1 MNFNQ
6 QKLLSCL
13 HPGQKIDIQRSN
25 GRIHQANIIKVNHSA
40 KTVTVEWEEKTE
52 GKGKEV
58 DLDAIIELNPNLFTS
73 ITNASSYND
82 AINNNTRHDHH
93 VNDNMTIN
101 LNRRTRQDRE
111 NLRKQP
117 QPNSFSRPGGISNT
131 QTLHYNNDLSPNRQ
145 QNLSTS
151 ITNDTNKSKVVKE
164 IERIAANREQRRVR
178 QEQRRQKLSE
188 VDHSIPAWEFQ
199 AMITEYRQQLD
210 IKSLTINDP
219 QKDLKICVC
228 VRKRPITKKEL
239 NKKDIDVL
247 TIPNKDHVI
256 VHLPKVKVDLTK
268 YIDNQKFRFD
278 YTFREICNNELVYH
292 FTAKPLVQ
300 LLFQGHNPMVFAYG
314 QTGSGK
320 TYTMGGDLSQRD
332 VDFSKGIYALTANDI
347 FLNLNK
353 PSNKGQYDVYC
364 TFFEIYCTKVFDLF
378 NDKKR
383 LRVLEDH
390 KNLVQVVG
398 RKEEQVQT
406 VNEVMSLIRRGMSVR
421 TSGTTSA
428 NEHSS
433 RSHAIFQISLK
444 KKNINKEYGK
454 ISLIDLAG
462 SERGRDTQTNDK
474 TTLMEGAQ
482 INKSLLTLKECIRS
496 LGRNAEHIPFRG
508 STLTKVLRD
517 SFIGEKSKVC
527 MIAMISPGSSDVEHT
542 LNTLRYADRV
552 KELNVDELIQRG
564 VEIHQKQILN
574 EPYDLQLSQ
583 DDDDDDDDDERFNES
598 LSQPL
603 ASSRSNV
610 RKPQQQQ
617 QTNSNK
623 RPLENQHL
631 KRKFEQAIA
640 RSHEI
645 EDVTLETHHQLMDD
659 LPQIVSN
666 HQLLLDASTKMN
678 YDREDY
684 AKQLLHLI
692 EKQQQYLT
700 KLRTKALQMRDAVA
714 YEDSCAKD
722 TYYINENLRLFTSY
736 FYRWKDG
743 SCIEV
748 GPVKYD
754 KSVGAINVVNGH
766 GALDFDTASGI
777 MPTGAKTTI
786 TTSSSNQEAQHIYSF
801 YDDIRYIPEIHEIAA
816 ATQGVVQNTINNMK
830 KFLLK
835 FRNFKHLWR
844 TDKLAVCEKFFAK
857 NPSLGAF
864 DEEVNKYQKNL
875 DELNAMIRSKDFEFV
890 QLNLTSFL
898 NDLIGHAKETI
909 HLFSKFLADEAKAR
923 LFELRDKLDEYEN
936 NIKRTTDTLEDLK
949 FVLRTIAEI
958 QNQSD
963 VIEAKIDAVKD
974 KYNLLE
980 SYHQKTSDEET
991 LILNTLSRRWSEIF
1005 LNSKHRDVNLKR
1017 VKGRFTEITLIQ
1029 LDRLKKSISA
1039 FAEKF
1044 ARYGPGSIRNADE
1057 LPQGLKLM
1065 KTYRDELT
1073 KLEIDKQELTNAEKL
1088 FNLPISS
1095 YPELYIIQKEMKNL
1109 EKLYQ
1114 LYEQQLKAREQ
1125 WSEALWRDLDVQLL
1139 IDGIENFIKELKK
1152 MPREIKGMSLAK
1164 LIELNMKEFRESLP
1178 LMLDLKNEALRE
1190 RHWRMLMKETNI
1202 EFDMNPESFTLE
1214 NLFQMNLQRFND
1226 VIQNIVTSATKE
1238 LQIEKGV
1245 REVVDAWD
1253 KMKFNIIKYVKGNQ
1267 DRGFVLGACDEVL
1280 QTLDDHTMALQ
1291 SMAGSRFIGPFLS
1304 TVQQWE
1310 KSLSLIAEVI
1320 ELWINVQR
1328 KWMYLEGI
1336 FVSGDIRSQL
1346 PEEAKKFDEKNK
1358 LFKTI
1363 MTDTYRDPLI
1373 KKQCHVPSR
1382 LADLESIFVGL
1393 ERCQKSLNDYLD
1405 SKRNAFPRFFFIS
1418 DDELLSILGSAE
1430 PSAIQEHM
1438 IKMFDNIA
1446 SLRLIKVSDTITQA
1460 QAMISAE
1467 KEEMQFKQSVI
1478 TEGRVEDW
1486 MTKVLEEMRRTNKT
1500 ITKEA
1505 VYYYRFRKTRIGWMY
1520 NYQGM
1525 VVLAANQIW
1534 WSWEVEDTFNKV
1546 AKGQKMGMKNYA
1558 KQLHAQIEEVVTEI
1572 RNPLASNDRK
1582 KFNTVLIIDVH
1593 AKDIIDKFVRD
1604 SILDAREF
1612 EWESQLRFYWIN
1624 DPDELM
1630 IRQCTGE
1637 FGYGYEYMGLNGRL
1651 VITPLT
1657 DRIYLTIT
1665 QALSMYLGCAPA
1677 GPAGT
1682 GKTES
1687 VKDLAKALGL
1697 LCVVTNC
1704 GEGMDSLAI
1713 GKNLNGLCQSG
1724 AWGCFD
1730 EFNRIDASVLSVIS
1744 SQLKTIQQGLIGKV
1758 KRFVFEGTEIGL
1770 DSRVG
1775 AFITM
1780 NPGYAGRTELPESIK
1795 ALFRPVVVIVPDLQQ
1810 ICEIML
1816 FSEGFSLAKML
1827 AKKMVVLYKLSREQL
1842 SKQYHYDFGLR
1853 ALKSVLVM
1861 AGELKRNSA
1870 ELPEDIV
1877 LMRALRD
1884 MNMPKFV
1891 YEDVPLFQGLITDL
1905 FPGLK
1910 CDRVTYP
1917 TFDKAVRDSITH
1929 MNNVIDEVQ
1938 VDKVV
1943 QLYET
1948 MMTRHSTMV
1957 VGPTGGGKSTVISTL
1972 VQAQTRM
1979 SLPTKVHTLNPKA
1992 CSVIELYGFLD
2003 TTTRDWTDGLL
2014 SNIFRE
2020 INKPTDKKERRYIL
2034 YDGDVDALWIENMNS
2049 VMDDNKLLT
2058 LANGER
2064 IRLQSHCAMLFEVG
2078 DLQYASPATVSRCG
2092 MVFVDPKDL
2101 KYRPFWTRW
2110 CNLRDKKEEQKSL
2123 NQLFD
2128 KFVPPLITL
2137 ILEGIIDGKQG
2148 EKLKQIIPL
2157 TNLNM
2162 TSQLCYMLES
2172 LLQPYENTSDA
2183 LEDSIYTCYFLQALY
2198 WSLGA
2203 GLTEQARVTFDAQ
2216 VKYLASMNSVDEGP
2230 DGTAKFDELPTHE
2243 STLFEYFF
2251 DASKECWISWKR
2263 LVPQYV
2269 HNPERKFY
2277 EILVPTIDTCRSDWL
2292 LQLCYRI
2299 KRPVLFVGESGTS
2312 KTATIT
2318 SFLRKLNP
2326 DQNLLLNIN
2335 FSSRTSSM
2343 DVQRNFES
2351 NVEKRTKDT
2360 YGPPPGKKLVVFI
2373 DDLNMPKV
2381 DTYGTQQP
2389 IALLKLLLEKGGM
2402 YDRGKDLNWKKYQD
2416 MVFIAAMGK
2425 PGGGRNDVDPRFI
2438 SLFNVFNITFP
2449 SEESLFLIYHSIL
2462 EGHLQTFNK
2471 EVQEVAPILTRMTM
2485 ELYHSILDAL
2495 PPTPSK
2501 FHYIFNLRDLSRI
2514 FNGLVSTTP
2523 ERFQTAAQMTR
2534 VWRNE
2539 CLRVLY
2545 DRLIDT
2551 TDRKFL
2557 DEKLQS
2563 LVNDQPTLKPHS
2575 EIIFRQPSLFGDY
2588 RTALD
2593 VGEAKIYEDIQ
2604 DYDAA
2609 KALFDEI
2616 LQEYN
2621 EQNTRMSLVLFEDAL
2636 EHLTR
2641 IHRVIRM
2648 DKGNA
2653 LLVGVGGSGKAS
2665 LTRLATFSAGCEIFE
2680 IKLSR
2685 GYSETHFREDLKILY
2700 NKLGMENK
2708 KIVFMFGDQHVAE
2721 EGFLELINN
2730 MLTTGMV
2737 PALFADEEREAI
2749 IGNIRDE
2756 AMKNGASPAK
2766 ESIWQ
2771 YFVTKCSINLHVV
2784 LCMSPTGDTLRTR
2797 CRNFPGLINNAI
2809 IDWFLPWPEQ
2819 ALYAVSTSLLSE
2831 DNEFI
2836 PKQHRQA
2843 IVTHMVM
2850 VHQSVEHYSEQF
2862 AKKLRRH
2869 NFTTPKNYLDF
2880 ISTYLKLLERKNKE
2894 NLAQQQRL
2902 AGGLEKIDEAQVEL
2916 KELDARLQVQRKE
2929 VQKRSEECQKLLAE
2943 IAEKTASAREMEGGA
2958 IEKKKSLDIKQAEIS
2973 VKKGEA
2979 DVELAAA
2986 LPALEEARKAVK
2998 EITNNQVAEIRGFK
3012 QPAVPVATVCRS
3024 VLAILRPQ
3032 SADTWGECQ
3041 AMMADV
3047 GFLKQLLE
3055 VPIEKLSQTTERKLR
3070 TILEMLEDNLL
3081 KEVNNV
3087 IPDPDKKNEY
3097 LIELMKKK
3105 SQAGAGMLKY
3115 SLNVLNC
3122 VRVYRVVKPKSD
3134 LVIRLL
3140 AEAKRATDELNSTQ
3154 QQISDLQK
3162 TLADLN
3168 KTYEEAMEKK
3178 RVIEEETAI
3187 MERRKIAADKLISGL
3202 SSEKQRWN
3210 NDLEE
3215 LKHKLR
3221 RLLGDTLICA
3231 SFLAYVGA
3239 FTFEFRHELLREL
3252 WEKDL
3257 LEKEVPLSQPI
3268 RLDELLT
3275 SDVEISKWTSEG
3287 LPPDEL
3293 SVQNGILTTQ
3303 SSRFPFCI
3311 DPQQQALKWIKK
3323 REEKNNLKILTFHD
3337 SDFLKHLEMSIKYG
3351 FPILFQDCDE
3361 YFDPVIDNVLEKN
3374 VRGIEGRQFVVL
3386 GDKEVD
3392 YDPSFRLYLT
3402 SKLPNPR
3409 LTPAHF
3415 GKSMVINYT
3424 VTLKGLEDQL
3434 LAVIVKNERR
3444 ELEEQ
3449 RERLIQEMSINKKL
3463 LKDLEDALLRE
3474 LANSTGNMLD
3484 NVELI
3489 STLDETKSKADEVN
3503 EKLRLASKTS
3513 KDIEKL
3519 RDGYRP
3525 AAKRGAILFFVLSEM
3540 SLINTMYQYSL
3551 TSYLDVFEFSLRK
3564 SIPDPNLE
3572 RRLKNIMN
3580 TLTLNVYNYGC
3591 TGIFEK
3597 HKLLFS
3603 FDITIKL
3610 EQDRGNL
3617 TQDELDFFI
3626 KGNLSLEKS
3635 KRKKPFLWIQDQT
3648 WEDCVRLSRDFNQ
3661 FATLLDDIE
3670 HNEHVWKK
3678 WFDSDAPEQEEHF
3691 PMDYGQRSSA
3701 FQNLMLLRCF
3711 RVDRIYLAITQ
3722 YVTKIMGDQ
3731 FVTPPVIH
3739 FEAIWEQSTPLSP
3752 IIFILSPGSDPTTDL
3767 LKLAER
3773 TEFGAAKVK
3782 LLAMGQ
3788 GQEKVAINLMEQAVS
3803 RGYWLMLQN
3812 CHLLVKWLFE
3822 LEKHLDKLSK
3832 PHPDFRLW
3840 LTTEPTPKFPI
3851 GILQRSL
3858 KVVTEPPNGLKLNL
3872 RNTYFKIPGQ
3882 AFNDCPSDAF
3892 PSLVFVLAFFH
3903 AVVQER
3909 RKYDKIG
3916 WNVSY
3921 DFNESDFRV
3930 CMQILDTYLSKAVI
3944 NNDPKLP
3951 WGSLKYLIGEVMY
3964 GGRAIDDF
3972 DRRVLRTYMDE
3983 YMGDFIFDTFQPFYF
3998 HRTEDVTYYIP
4009 TANQEQAPPTG
4020 LPIKETALEYI
4031 ESLPLTNTPEVF
4043 GLHPNA
4049 EIGYYTKSA
4058 RDMWEQ
4064 LIELQPQSGEATGGM
4079 SRDEYIDNTAADILK
4094 RIPPQY
4100 DTSKVWKKFGGE
4112 NISPTS
4118 VVLLQELDR
4127 FNNLTITMSKSL
4139 TTLRRA
4145 LKGEVGMSN
4154 ELDDLSRALYNGQL
4168 PPMWRRL
4175 TPATKK
4181 NLANWMDHFLRR
4193 NQLYSGWINDGE
4205 PNVVWLSGLHIP
4217 ESYLTALVQATC
4229 RKNGWPL
4236 DKSTLY
4242 TQVTQWE
4249 TLEDVNER
4257 AHQGCFVT
4265 GLYLEGASWDIQR
4278 SCLTRQKPKVLIQ
4291 ELPVMKVIPIESHKL
4306 KLQNTFRCPVYV
4318 TSDRRNAMGVGLVFE
4333 ADLATHEH
4341 ISKWVLQG
4349 VCLILNTD

>member
-73 ITNASSYND
+73 ITNASSYNG

-145 QNLSTS
+145 QNLYTS

-268 YIDNQKFRFD
+268 YIDNQRFRFD

-1917 TFDKAVRDSITH
+1917 TFDKAVRDSINH

-2737 PALFADEEREAI
+2737 PALFADEEREGI

>member
-93 VNDNMTIN
+93 VNDNMIIN

-268 YIDNQKFRFD
+268 YIDNQRFRFD

-1744 SQLKTIQQGLIGKV
+1744 SQLKTIQQGLIAKV

-1917 TFDKAVRDSITH
+1917 TFDKAVRDSINH

-2737 PALFADEEREAI
+2737 PALFADEEREGI

>member
-73 ITNASSYND
+73 ITNASSYNG
-82 AINNNTRHDHH
+82 AINNNTRNDHH

-145 QNLSTS
+145 QNLYTS

-268 YIDNQKFRFD
+268 YIDNQRFRFD

-766 GALDFDTASGI
+766 GTLDFDTASGI

-909 HLFSKFLADEAKAR
+909 HLFSKFLVDEAKAR

-1917 TFDKAVRDSITH
+1917 TFDKAVRDSINH

-2737 PALFADEEREAI
+2737 PALFADEEREGI

-2979 DVELAAA
+2979 
-2986 LPALEEARKAVK
+2986 RKAVK
-2998 EITNNQVAEIRGFK
+2998 EITNNQVAEIR
-3012 QPAVPVATVCRS
+3012 
-3024 VLAILRPQ
+3024 
-3032 SADTWGECQ
+3032 
-3041 AMMADV
+3041 
-3047 GFLKQLLE
+3047 
-3055 VPIEKLSQTTERKLR
+3055 
-3070 TILEMLEDNLL
+3070 
-3081 KEVNNV
+3081 
-3087 IPDPDKKNEY
+3087 
-3097 LIELMKKK
+3097 
-3105 SQAGAGMLKY
+3105 
-3115 SLNVLNC
+3115 
-3122 VRVYRVVKPKSD
+3122 
-3134 LVIRLL
+3134 
-3140 AEAKRATDELNSTQ
+3140 
-3154 QQISDLQK
+3154 
-3162 TLADLN
+3162 
-3168 KTYEEAMEKK
+3168 
-3178 RVIEEETAI
+3178 
-3187 MERRKIAADKLISGL
+3187 
-3202 SSEKQRWN
+3202 
-3210 NDLEE
+3210 
-3215 LKHKLR
+3215 
-3221 RLLGDTLICA
+3221 
-3231 SFLAYVGA
+3231 
-3239 FTFEFRHELLREL
+3239 
-3252 WEKDL
+3252 
-3257 LEKEVPLSQPI
+3257 
-3268 RLDELLT
+3268 
-3275 SDVEISKWTSEG
+3275 
-3287 LPPDEL
+3287 
-3293 SVQNGILTTQ
+3293 
-3303 SSRFPFCI
+3303 
-3311 DPQQQALKWIKK
+3311 
-3323 REEKNNLKILTFHD
+3323 
-3337 SDFLKHLEMSIKYG
+3337 
-3351 FPILFQDCDE
+3351 
-3361 YFDPVIDNVLEKN
+3361 
-3374 VRGIEGRQFVVL
+3374 
-3386 GDKEVD
+3386 
-3392 YDPSFRLYLT
+3392 
-3402 SKLPNPR
+3402 
-3409 LTPAHF
+3409 
-3415 GKSMVINYT
+3415 
-3424 VTLKGLEDQL
+3424 
-3434 LAVIVKNERR
+3434 
-3444 ELEEQ
+3444 
-3449 RERLIQEMSINKKL
+3449 
-3463 LKDLEDALLRE
+3463 
-3474 LANSTGNMLD
+3474 
-3484 NVELI
+3484 
-3489 STLDETKSKADEVN
+3489 
-3503 EKLRLASKTS
+3503 
-3513 KDIEKL
+3513 
-3519 RDGYRP
+3519 
-3525 AAKRGAILFFVLSEM
+3525 
-3540 SLINTMYQYSL
+3540 
-3551 TSYLDVFEFSLRK
+3551 
-3564 SIPDPNLE
+3564 
-3572 RRLKNIMN
+3572 
-3580 TLTLNVYNYGC
+3580 
-3591 TGIFEK
+3591 
-3597 HKLLFS
+3597 
-3603 FDITIKL
+3603 
-3610 EQDRGNL
+3610 
-3617 TQDELDFFI
+3617 
-3626 KGNLSLEKS
+3626 
-3635 KRKKPFLWIQDQT
+3635 
-3648 WEDCVRLSRDFNQ
+3648 
-3661 FATLLDDIE
+3661 
-3670 HNEHVWKK
+3670 
-3678 WFDSDAPEQEEHF
+3678 
-3691 PMDYGQRSSA
+3691 
-3701 FQNLMLLRCF
+3701 
-3711 RVDRIYLAITQ
+3711 
-3722 YVTKIMGDQ
+3722 
-3731 FVTPPVIH
+3731 
-3739 FEAIWEQSTPLSP
+3739 
-3752 IIFILSPGSDPTTDL
+3752 
-3767 LKLAER
+3767 
-3773 TEFGAAKVK
+3773 
-3782 LLAMGQ
+3782 
-3788 GQEKVAINLMEQAVS
+3788 
-3803 RGYWLMLQN
+3803 
-3812 CHLLVKWLFE
+3812 
-3822 LEKHLDKLSK
+3822 
-3832 PHPDFRLW
+3832 
-3840 LTTEPTPKFPI
+3840 
-3851 GILQRSL
+3851 
-3858 KVVTEPPNGLKLNL
+3858 
-3872 RNTYFKIPGQ
+3872 
-3882 AFNDCPSDAF
+3882 
-3892 PSLVFVLAFFH
+3892 
-3903 AVVQER
+3903 
-3909 RKYDKIG
+3909 
-3916 WNVSY
+3916 
-3921 DFNESDFRV
+3921 
-3930 CMQILDTYLSKAVI
+3930 
-3944 NNDPKLP
+3944 
-3951 WGSLKYLIGEVMY
+3951 
-3964 GGRAIDDF
+3964 
-3972 DRRVLRTYMDE
+3972 
-3983 YMGDFIFDTFQPFYF
+3983 
-3998 HRTEDVTYYIP
+3998 
-4009 TANQEQAPPTG
+4009 
-4020 LPIKETALEYI
+4020 
-4031 ESLPLTNTPEVF
+4031 
-4043 GLHPNA
+4043 
-4049 EIGYYTKSA
+4049 
-4058 RDMWEQ
+4058 
-4064 LIELQPQSGEATGGM
+4064 
-4079 SRDEYIDNTAADILK
+4079 
-4094 RIPPQY
+4094 
-4100 DTSKVWKKFGGE
+4100 
-4112 NISPTS
+4112 
-4118 VVLLQELDR
+4118 
-4127 FNNLTITMSKSL
+4127 
-4139 TTLRRA
+4139 
-4145 LKGEVGMSN
+4145 
-4154 ELDDLSRALYNGQL
+4154 
-4168 PPMWRRL
+4168 
-4175 TPATKK
+4175 
-4181 NLANWMDHFLRR
+4181 
-4193 NQLYSGWINDGE
+4193 
-4205 PNVVWLSGLHIP
+4205 
-4217 ESYLTALVQATC
+4217 
-4229 RKNGWPL
+4229 
-4236 DKSTLY
+4236 
-4242 TQVTQWE
+4242 
-4249 TLEDVNER
+4249 
-4257 AHQGCFVT
+4257 
-4265 GLYLEGASWDIQR
+4265 
-4278 SCLTRQKPKVLIQ
+4278 
-4291 ELPVMKVIPIESHKL
+4291 
-4306 KLQNTFRCPVYV
+4306 
-4318 TSDRRNAMGVGLVFE
+4318 
-4333 ADLATHEH
+4333 
-4341 ISKWVLQG
+4341 
-4349 VCLILNTD
+4349 

>member
-1 MNFNQ
+1 MTTAG
-6 QKLLSCL
+6 
-13 HPGQKIDIQRSN
+13 GQGGNDFETSS
-25 GRIHQANIIKVNHSA
+25 AIIPTNAKHSA
-40 KTVTVEWEEKTE
+40 T
-52 GKGKEV
+52 
-58 DLDAIIELNPNLFTS
+58 
-73 ITNASSYND
+73 
-82 AINNNTRHDHH
+82 
-93 VNDNMTIN
+93 
-101 LNRRTRQDRE
+101 
-111 NLRKQP
+111 
-117 QPNSFSRPGGISNT
+117 
-131 QTLHYNNDLSPNRQ
+131 
-145 QNLSTS
+145 
-151 ITNDTNKSKVVKE
+151 
-164 IERIAANREQRRVR
+164 
-178 QEQRRQKLSE
+178 
-188 VDHSIPAWEFQ
+188 
-199 AMITEYRQQLD
+199 
-210 IKSLTINDP
+210 
-219 QKDLKICVC
+219 
-228 VRKRPITKKEL
+228 
-239 NKKDIDVL
+239 
-247 TIPNKDHVI
+247 
-256 VHLPKVKVDLTK
+256 
-268 YIDNQKFRFD
+268 
-278 YTFREICNNELVYH
+278 
-292 FTAKPLVQ
+292 
-300 LLFQGHNPMVFAYG
+300 
-314 QTGSGK
+314 
-320 TYTMGGDLSQRD
+320 
-332 VDFSKGIYALTANDI
+332 
-347 FLNLNK
+347 
-353 PSNKGQYDVYC
+353 
-364 TFFEIYCTKVFDLF
+364 
-378 NDKKR
+378 
-383 LRVLEDH
+383 
-390 KNLVQVVG
+390 
-398 RKEEQVQT
+398 
-406 VNEVMSLIRRGMSVR
+406 
-421 TSGTTSA
+421 
-428 NEHSS
+428 
-433 RSHAIFQISLK
+433 
-444 KKNINKEYGK
+444 
-454 ISLIDLAG
+454 
-462 SERGRDTQTNDK
+462 
-474 TTLMEGAQ
+474 
-482 INKSLLTLKECIRS
+482 
-496 LGRNAEHIPFRG
+496 
-508 STLTKVLRD
+508 
-517 SFIGEKSKVC
+517 
-527 MIAMISPGSSDVEHT
+527 
-542 LNTLRYADRV
+542 
-552 KELNVDELIQRG
+552 
-564 VEIHQKQILN
+564 
-574 EPYDLQLSQ
+574 
-583 DDDDDDDDDERFNES
+583 
-598 LSQPL
+598 
-603 ASSRSNV
+603 
-610 RKPQQQQ
+610 
-617 QTNSNK
+617 
-623 RPLENQHL
+623 
-631 KRKFEQAIA
+631 
-640 RSHEI
+640 
-645 EDVTLETHHQLMDD
+645 
-659 LPQIVSN
+659 
-666 HQLLLDASTKMN
+666 
-678 YDREDY
+678 
-684 AKQLLHLI
+684 
-692 EKQQQYLT
+692 
-700 KLRTKALQMRDAVA
+700 
-714 YEDSCAKD
+714 
-722 TYYINENLRLFTSY
+722 
-736 FYRWKDG
+736 
-743 SCIEV
+743 
-748 GPVKYD
+748 
-754 KSVGAINVVNGH
+754 
-766 GALDFDTASGI
+766 
-777 MPTGAKTTI
+777 
-786 TTSSSNQEAQHIYSF
+786 TTSSSTQEAEHIYTF
-801 YDDIRYIPEIHEIAA
+801 YDDIKFIPDIHEIAA
-816 ATQGVVQNTINNMK
+816 SAQNVVQNTITNMK

-835 FRNFKHLWR
+835 FRDFKHLWR
-844 TDKLAVCEKFFAK
+844 SDKLAFVEKFFAK
-857 NPSLGAF
+857 HPSLGAF
-864 DEEVNKYQKNL
+864 DEEVTKYQKNL
-875 DELNAMIRSKDFEFV
+875 DDLTAMNRLKDFDFM
-890 QLNLTSFL
+890 QLNLHSFL
-898 NDLIGHAKETI
+898 NDLTTHARETI
-909 HLFSKFLADEAKAR
+909 NMFNRFLADEARAR
-923 LFELRDKLDEYEN
+923 LFELRDKLDEYEKN
-936 NIKRTTDTLEDLK
+936 LKLSTDTLEDLK

-958 QNQSD
+958 QSQSD
-963 VIEAKIDAVKD
+963 LIEAKTNDVKD

-980 SYHQKTSDEET
+980 SYHYKVTDEERA
-991 LILNTLSRRWSEIF
+991 ILLSLKRRWDEIF

-1017 VKGRFTEITLIQ
+1017 VKSRFTEITLIQ
-1029 LDRLKKSISA
+1029 LDRLRKSIIA

-1044 ARYGPGSIRNADE
+1044 AKFGPGSIKIADE
-1057 LPQGLKLM
+1057 LSQGLKLM
-1065 KTYRDELT
+1065 KIYRDELT
-1073 KLEIDKQELTNAEKL
+1073 KIEAEKQELTNAEKL

-1095 YPELYIIQKEMKNL
+1095 YPELYVVQKEMKNL

-1114 LYEQQLKAREQ
+1114 LYESQIKARQ
-1125 WSEALWRDLDVQLL
+1125 VWSETLWRDLDVQLL
-1139 IDGIENFIKELKK
+1139 VDGIENFIKELKK
-1152 MPREIKGMSLAK
+1152 MPREVKGMPLAK
-1164 LIELNMKEFRESLP
+1164 LIETGMKEFRESLP

-1190 RHWRMLMKETNI
+1190 RHWRTLMKETSI

-1245 REVVDAWD
+1245 REVVDAWE
-1253 KMKFNIIKYVKGNQ
+1253 KVKFNVVKYVKGNQ
-1267 DRGFVLGACDEVL
+1267 DRGYVLGACDEVL
-1280 QTLDDHTMALQ
+1280 QQLDDHTMALQ
-1291 SMAGSRFIGPFLS
+1291 GMAGSRYIGPFLK
-1304 TVQQWE
+1304 TVQEWE
-1310 KSLSLIAEVI
+1310 KSLSHIAEVI

-1328 KWMYLEGI
+1328 KWTYLEGI

-1358 LFKTI
+1358 LFKSI
-1363 MTDTYRDPLI
+1363 MADTYRDPLI

-1382 LADLESIFVGL
+1382 LPDLESIFVGL

-1467 KEEMQFKQSVI
+1467 KEEMQFKQSVV

-1486 MTKVLEEMRRTNKT
+1486 MTKVLEEMRRTNRL

-1505 VYYYRFRKTRIGWMY
+1505 VYYYRFRKTRASWMY

-1546 AKGQKMGMKNYA
+1546 AKGQKMAMKNYA
-1558 KQLHAQIEEVVTEI
+1558 KQLNTQIEEVVAEI

-1593 AKDIIDKFVRD
+1593 AKDIIDAFVRD

-1612 EWESQLRFYWIN
+1612 EWESQLRFYWVN
-1624 DPDELM
+1624 EPDELM

-1687 VKDLAKALGL
+1687 VKDLAKALGI

-1744 SQLKTIQQGLIGKV
+1744 SQLKTIQQGLITKA
-1758 KRFVFEGTEIGL
+1758 KRFVFEGVEIDL

-1917 TFDKAVRDSITH
+1917 LFDKAVRESIAH
-1929 MNNVIDEVQ
+1929 MHNVVDEVQ

-1957 VGPTGGGKSTVISTL
+1957 VGPTGGGKSTVINTL

-1979 SLPTKVHTLNPKA
+1979 GLPTKVYTLNPKA

-2003 TTTRDWTDGLL
+2003 LASRDWTDGLL

-2020 INKPTDKKERRYIL
+2020 INKATDKKERRYIL

-2064 IRLQSHCAMLFEVG
+2064 IRLQPHCAMMFEVG

-2110 CNLRDKKEEQKSL
+2110 CNLREKKEEQKLL
-2123 NQLFD
+2123 NELFD

-2137 ILEGIIDGKQG
+2137 ILEGVIDGKQG

-2162 TSQLCYMLES
+2162 TSQLCYMLDS
-2172 LLQPYENTSDA
+2172 LLQPYENTSEALDA
-2183 LEDSIYTCYFLQALY
+2183 NMYTCFFLQALY

-2203 GLTEQARVTFDAQ
+2203 GLTEQARVIFDTQ
-2216 VKYLASMNSVDEGP
+2216 VKYLASINIVDEGP
-2230 DGTAKFDELPTHE
+2230 NGTAKMDELPSHE
-2243 STLFEYFF
+2243 QTLFEYFF
-2251 DASKECWISWKR
+2251 DATKGYWISWKR
-2263 LVPQYV
+2263 LVPKYQ
-2269 HNPERKFY
+2269 HNPEKKFY

-2318 SFLRKLNP
+2318 SFLRKLNA
-2326 DQNLLLNIN
+2326 DLNLLLNIN

-2360 YGPPPGKKLVVFI
+2360 FGPPPGKKLVVFI

-2416 MVFIAAMGK
+2416 MIFIAAMGK

-2438 SLFNVFNITFP
+2438 SLFNVYNITFP
-2449 SEESLFLIYHSIL
+2449 SEESLFSIYNSIL
-2462 EGHLQTFNK
+2462 EGHLQPFNK
-2471 EVQEVAPILTRMTM
+2471 EVQDIAPILTRMTM
-2485 ELYHSILDAL
+2485 ELYHAILDAL

-2514 FNGLVSTTP
+2514 FNGLVLTTP
-2523 ERFQTAAQMTR
+2523 DRFPTAALLAR

-2545 DRLIDT
+2545 DRLIDVQ
-2551 TDRKFL
+2551 DRKFI
-2557 DEKLQS
+2557 DDKLQS
-2563 LVNDQPTLKPHS
+2563 LVDDQSLLKPHS
-2575 EIIFRQPSLFGDY
+2575 ELIFRQPSLFGDY

-2593 VGEAKIYEDIQ
+2593 IGEAQIYEDIV
-2604 DYDAA
+2604 DYEAA
-2609 KALFDEI
+2609 KAIFEEI
-2616 LQEYN
+2616 LAEYN
-2621 EQNTRMSLVLFEDAL
+2621 EQFTRMNLVLFEDAL

-2641 IHRVIRM
+2641 IYRVIRM

-2665 LTRLATFSAGCEIFE
+2665 LTRLAAYAAHCEVFE

-2685 GYSETHFREDLKILY
+2685 GYSESHFREDLKVLY
-2700 NKLGMENK
+2700 NKLGTENK
-2708 KIVFMFGDQHVAE
+2708 KVVFMFGDQHVAE

-2737 PALFADEEREAI
+2737 PALYADEEREGI
-2749 IGNIRDE
+2749 ISNIRDE

-2771 YFVTKCSINLHVV
+2771 YFVTKCSVNLHVV

-2819 ALYAVSTSLLSE
+2819 ALYAVSTTLISE

-2836 PKQHRQA
+2836 PKEFRQA

-2880 ISTYLKLLERKNKE
+2880 ISTYLRLLERKNKE

-2902 AGGLEKIDEAQVEL
+2902 AGGLEKIDEAQIEL

-2929 VQKRSEECQKLLAE
+2929 VLKRSEECQKLLSE
-2943 IAEKTASAREMEGGA
+2943 IAEKTASAREMEGEA
-2958 IEKKKSLDIKQAEIS
+2958 IEKKKSLDVKQAEIA

-2986 LPALEEARKAVK
+2986 LPALEEARKAVR

-3012 QPAVPVATVCRS
+3012 QPAVAVATVCRS
-3024 VLAILRPQ
+3024 VLAILRP
-3032 SADTWGECQ
+3032 SAADTWAECQ

-3047 GFLKQLLE
+3047 GFLKTLME
-3055 VPIEKLSQTTERKLR
+3055 VPIEKLSQSTERKLR
-3070 TILEMLEDNLL
+3070 TILEILEESLL
-3081 KEVNNV
+3081 KDVNNV
-3087 IPDPDKKNEY
+3087 VPDPAKKNEY
-3097 LIELMKKK
+3097 LIQLMGKK
-3105 SQAGAGMLKY
+3105 SLAGAGMYKY
-3115 SLNVLNC
+3115 SQNVLNC
-3122 VRVYRVVKPKSD
+3122 VRVYRVVKPKQD
-3134 LVIRLL
+3134 LVMRLQ
-3140 AEAKRATDELNSTQ
+3140 AEAKRASDELTATQ
-3154 QQISDLQK
+3154 NQISDLQK
-3162 TLADLN
+3162 TLSDLN

-3215 LKHKLR
+3215 LKRKLR

-3239 FTFEFRHELLREL
+3239 FTFEFRKELICEL

-3257 LEKEVPLSQPI
+3257 LEKEVPLSQPL

-3275 SDVEISKWTSEG
+3275 SDVEISKWSSEG

-3303 SSRFPFCI
+3303 SSRFPYCI

-3361 YFDPVIDNVLEKN
+3361 YIDPVIDNVLEKN
-3374 VRGIEGRQFVVL
+3374 IRGTEGRQFVVL

-3449 RERLIQEMSINKKL
+3449 RERLIQEMSVNKKL

-3484 NVELI
+3484 NTELI

-3503 EKLRLASKTS
+3503 EKLRLALKTS
-3513 KDIEKL
+3513 KDIERL

-3551 TSYLDVFEFSLRK
+3551 TGYLEVFEFSLRK
-3564 SIPDPNLE
+3564 SIPDSNLE
-3572 RRLKNIMN
+3572 RRLNNIMG

-3603 FDITIKL
+3603 FNITTKL
-3610 EQDRGNL
+3610 EQDRGNVA
-3617 TQDELDFFI
+3617 QDELDFFI

-3635 KRKKPFLWIQDQT
+3635 KRKKPFAWIQDQT
-3648 WEDCVRLSRDFNQ
+3648 WEDCVRLARDFSQ
-3661 FATLLDDIE
+3661 FTTLLDDVENHE
-3670 HNEHVWKK
+3670 HDWKK
-3678 WFDSDAPEQEEHF
+3678 WYDSDTPEQEEHF
-3691 PMDYGQRSSA
+3691 PMNYSERLTP
-3701 FQNLMLLRCF
+3701 FQNLMMLRCF
-3711 RVDRIYLAITQ
+3711 RVDRIYLAVTQ
-3722 YVTKIMGDQ
+3722 YVTKVMGDQ

-3739 FEAIWEQSTPLSP
+3739 FEAIWEQSTPVSP

-3773 TEFGAAKVK
+3773 TEFGVAKVK

-3788 GQEKVAINLMEQAVS
+3788 GQEKIAINLMEQAIS
-3803 RGYWLMLQN
+3803 RGHWLMLQN
-3812 CHLLVKWLFE
+3812 CHLLVKWLIE
-3822 LEKHLDKLSK
+3822 LEKHLDKMSK

-3840 LTTEPTPKFPI
+3840 LTTEPTPLFPI

-3872 RNTYFKIPGQ
+3872 RNTYFKISGQ
-3882 AFNDCPSDAF
+3882 AFHDCPHEAF

-3930 CMQILDTYLSKAVI
+3930 CMTILDTYLKKSIA
-3944 NNDPKLP
+3944 NNDPKIP

-3964 GGRAIDDF
+3964 GGRAIDEF
-3972 DRRVLRTYMDE
+3972 DRRVLRTYMNE

-3998 HRTEDVTYYIP
+3998 HRTEDVAYYIP
-4009 TANQEQAPPTG
+4009 SANEEHPATVG
-4020 LPIKETALEYI
+4020 LPVKDAALEYI

-4064 LIELQPQSGEATGGM
+4064 LIELQPQSAEASGGM
-4079 SRDEYIDNTAADILK
+4079 SRDEYIDNTAADIIK
-4094 RIPPQY
+4094 RIPQQY
-4100 DTSKVWKKFGGE
+4100 DVDKVWKKFGGE
-4112 NISPTS
+4112 AISPTS

-4127 FNNLTITMSKSL
+4127 FNRLTLTMSKSL
-4139 TTLRRA
+4139 ATLRRA

-4175 TPATKK
+4175 APATKK

-4205 PNVVWLSGLHIP
+4205 PNVVWLSGFSIP

-4242 TQVTQWE
+4242 TQVTEWE
-4249 TLEDVNER
+4249 TPEDVNER

-4265 GLYLEGASWDIQR
+4265 GLYLEGASWDVEKR
-4278 SCLTRQKPKVLIQ
+4278 CLTRQKPKVLIQ
-4291 ELPVMKVIPIESHKL
+4291 PLPVMKVIPIESHKL

-4333 ADLATHEH
+4333 ADLSTHEH

-4349 VCLILNTD
+4349 VALILNTD

>member
-73 ITNASSYND
+73 ITNASSYNG

-145 QNLSTS
+145 QNLYTS

-268 YIDNQKFRFD
+268 YIDNQRFRFD

-766 GALDFDTASGI
+766 GTLDFDTASGI

-2737 PALFADEEREAI
+2737 PALFADEEREGI

>member
-145 QNLSTS
+145 QNLYTS

-268 YIDNQKFRFD
+268 YIDNQRFRFD

-1917 TFDKAVRDSITH
+1917 TFDKAVRDSINH

>member
-1 MNFNQ
+1 M
-6 QKLLSCL
+6 KLT
-13 HPGQKIDIQRSN
+13 SN
-25 GRIHQANIIKVNHSA
+25 
-40 KTVTVEWEEKTE
+40 
-52 GKGKEV
+52 
-58 DLDAIIELNPNLFTS
+58 
-73 ITNASSYND
+73 
-82 AINNNTRHDHH
+82 
-93 VNDNMTIN
+93 
-101 LNRRTRQDRE
+101 
-111 NLRKQP
+111 
-117 QPNSFSRPGGISNT
+117 
-131 QTLHYNNDLSPNRQ
+131 
-145 QNLSTS
+145 
-151 ITNDTNKSKVVKE
+151 
-164 IERIAANREQRRVR
+164 
-178 QEQRRQKLSE
+178 
-188 VDHSIPAWEFQ
+188 
-199 AMITEYRQQLD
+199 
-210 IKSLTINDP
+210 
-219 QKDLKICVC
+219 
-228 VRKRPITKKEL
+228 
-239 NKKDIDVL
+239 
-247 TIPNKDHVI
+247 
-256 VHLPKVKVDLTK
+256 
-268 YIDNQKFRFD
+268 
-278 YTFREICNNELVYH
+278 
-292 FTAKPLVQ
+292 
-300 LLFQGHNPMVFAYG
+300 
-314 QTGSGK
+314 
-320 TYTMGGDLSQRD
+320 
-332 VDFSKGIYALTANDI
+332 
-347 FLNLNK
+347 
-353 PSNKGQYDVYC
+353 
-364 TFFEIYCTKVFDLF
+364 
-378 NDKKR
+378 
-383 LRVLEDH
+383 
-390 KNLVQVVG
+390 
-398 RKEEQVQT
+398 
-406 VNEVMSLIRRGMSVR
+406 
-421 TSGTTSA
+421 
-428 NEHSS
+428 
-433 RSHAIFQISLK
+433 
-444 KKNINKEYGK
+444 
-454 ISLIDLAG
+454 
-462 SERGRDTQTNDK
+462 
-474 TTLMEGAQ
+474 
-482 INKSLLTLKECIRS
+482 
-496 LGRNAEHIPFRG
+496 
-508 STLTKVLRD
+508 
-517 SFIGEKSKVC
+517 
-527 MIAMISPGSSDVEHT
+527 
-542 LNTLRYADRV
+542 
-552 KELNVDELIQRG
+552 
-564 VEIHQKQILN
+564 
-574 EPYDLQLSQ
+574 
-583 DDDDDDDDDERFNES
+583 
-598 LSQPL
+598 
-603 ASSRSNV
+603 
-610 RKPQQQQ
+610 
-617 QTNSNK
+617 
-623 RPLENQHL
+623 
-631 KRKFEQAIA
+631 
-640 RSHEI
+640 
-645 EDVTLETHHQLMDD
+645 
-659 LPQIVSN
+659 
-666 HQLLLDASTKMN
+666 
-678 YDREDY
+678 
-684 AKQLLHLI
+684 
-692 EKQQQYLT
+692 
-700 KLRTKALQMRDAVA
+700 
-714 YEDSCAKD
+714 
-722 TYYINENLRLFTSY
+722 TSY

-754 KSVGAINVVNGH
+754 KSTVVTHAANSH
-766 GALDFDTASGI
+766 GGLDFDTASGI
-777 MPTGAKTTI
+777 VPAGAKTTI
-786 TTSSSNQEAQHIYSF
+786 TTSSSSQEAQHIYSF
-801 YDDIRYIPEIHEIAA
+801 YDDIRYIPEIHEM
-816 ATQGVVQNTINNMK
+816 ATATHGVVQNTINNLK

-875 DELNAMIRSKDFEFV
+875 DELNAMIRSKDFDFV
-890 QLNLTSFL
+890 KLNLTSFL

-909 HLFSKFLADEAKAR
+909 HMFSKFLADEAKTR
-923 LFELRDKLDEYEN
+923 LYELRDKLDEYEN
-936 NIKRTTDTLEDLK
+936 NLKRTTDTLEDLK

-963 VIEAKIDAVKD
+963 VIETKINDVKD

-980 SYHQKTSDEET
+980 SYNQKATEDET
-991 LILNTLSRRWSEIF
+991 LILTSLNRHWSEIF
-1005 LNSKHRDVNLKR
+1005 LNSKHRDVNLTR
-1017 VKGRFTEITLIQ
+1017 VKSRFTEITLIQ
-1029 LDRLKKSISA
+1029 LDRLRKSIAA
-1039 FAEKF
+1039 FADKF
-1044 ARYGPGSIRNADE
+1044 ARHGPGSIRNADE

-1114 LYEQQLKAREQ
+1114 LYEQQLKARQQ
-1125 WSEALWRDLDVQLL
+1125 WSETLWRDLDVQLL

-1226 VIQNIVTSATKE
+1226 AIQNIVTSATKE

-1253 KMKFNIIKYVKGNQ
+1253 KMKFNVIKYIKGNQ

-1291 SMAGSRFIGPFLS
+1291 SMAGSRFIGPFLP

-1373 KKQCHVPSR
+1373 KKQCHIPSR

-1467 KEEMQFKQSVI
+1467 KEEMPFKQSVI

-1486 MTKVLEEMRRTNKT
+1486 MTKVLEEMRRTNKA

-1505 VYYYRFRKTRIGWMY
+1505 VYYYRFRKTRVGWMY

-1525 VVLAANQIW
+1525 VVLASNQIW

-1558 KQLHAQIEEVVTEI
+1558 KQLNAQIEEVVTEI

-1624 DPDELM
+1624 EPDELM

-1744 SQLKTIQQGLIGKV
+1744 SQLKTIQQGLISKV

-1775 AFITM
+1775 TFITM

-1861 AGELKRNSA
+1861 AGELKRSSA

-1917 TFDKAVRDSITH
+1917 TFDKAVRESIAH
-1929 MNNVIDEVQ
+1929 MNNVVDEVQ

-1957 VGPTGGGKSTVISTL
+1957 VGPTGGGKSTVINTL

-1979 SLPTKVHTLNPKA
+1979 GLPTKVYTLNPKA

-2064 IRLQSHCAMLFEVG
+2064 VRLQSHCAMLFEVG

-2110 CNLRDKKEEQKSL
+2110 CNLREKKEEQKCL
-2123 NQLFD
+2123 NHLFD

-2148 EKLKQIIPL
+2148 DKLKQIIPL

-2172 LLQPYENTSDA
+2172 LLQPYENISDA
-2183 LEDSIYTCYFLQALY
+2183 LDDTIYTCYFLQALY

-2216 VKYLASMNSVDEGP
+2216 VKYLASMSSVDEGP

-2243 STLFEYFF
+2243 ATLFEYFF
-2251 DASKECWISWKR
+2251 EASKECWISWKR
-2263 LVPQYV
+2263 LVPKYV

-2277 EILVPTIDTCRSDWL
+2277 DILVPTIDTCRSDWL

-2312 KTATIT
+2312 KTATIN
-2318 SFLRKLNP
+2318 SFLRKLNS

-2416 MVFIAAMGK
+2416 MIFIAAMGK

-2449 SEESLFLIYHSIL
+2449 SEESLFLIYNSIL
-2462 EGHLQTFNK
+2462 EGHLQTFSK
-2471 EVQEVAPILTRMTM
+2471 DVQDVAPILTRMTM

-2514 FNGLVSTTP
+2514 FNGLVLTTP

-2545 DRLIDT
+2545 DRLIDIA
-2551 TDRKFL
+2551 DRKFI

-2563 LVNDQPTLKPHS
+2563 LINDQPTLKPHS

-2621 EQNTRMSLVLFEDAL
+2621 EQYTRMNLVLFEDAL

-2721 EGFLELINN
+2721 DGFLELINN

-2737 PALFADEEREAI
+2737 PALFADEEREGI

-2819 ALYAVSTSLLSE
+2819 ALYAVSTSLLTE

-2880 ISTYLKLLERKNKE
+2880 ISTYLRLLERKNKE

-2902 AGGLEKIDEAQVEL
+2902 AGGLEKIDEAQIEL

-2929 VQKRSEECQKLLAE
+2929 VAKRSEECQKLLAE
-2943 IAEKTASAREMEGGA
+2943 ISEKTISAREMEGEA
-2958 IEKKKSLDIKQAEIS
+2958 IEKKKQLDVKQAEIN

-2979 DVELAAA
+2979 DIELAAA

-3024 VLAILRPQ
+3024 VLAILRPL
-3032 SADTWGECQ
+3032 SADTWAECQ

-3070 TILEMLEDNLL
+3070 TVLETLEENLL
-3081 KEVNNV
+3081 KEVNHV
-3087 IPDPDKKNEY
+3087 VPDPDKKSEY

-3134 LVIRLL
+3134 LVIRLQ

-3168 KTYEEAMEKK
+3168 KTYDEAMEKK

-3221 RLLGDTLICA
+3221 RLLGDTLISA

-3257 LEKEVPLSQPI
+3257 VEKEVPLSQPL

-3275 SDVEISKWTSEG
+3275 SDVEISKWSSEG

-3293 SVQNGILTTQ
+3293 STQNGILTTQ
-3303 SSRFPFCI
+3303 ASRFPYCI

-3374 VRGIEGRQFVVL
+3374 VRGVEGRQFVVL

-3489 STLDETKSKADEVN
+3489 STLEETKSKADEVN

-3564 SIPDPNLE
+3564 SIPDANLE

-3580 TLTLNVYNYGC
+3580 TLTLNVYSYGC

-3610 EQDRGNL
+3610 EQDRENL

-3648 WEDCVRLSRDFNQ
+3648 WEDCVRLSRDFSQ

-3670 HNEHVWKK
+3670 HNEHAWKK
-3678 WFDSDAPEQEEHF
+3678 WFDSDSPEQEEHF
-3691 PMDYGQRSSA
+3691 PMDYGQRCTA

-3773 TEFGAAKVK
+3773 TEFGVGKVK

-3788 GQEKVAINLMEQAVS
+3788 GQEKIAINLMEQAVS

-3812 CHLLVKWLFE
+3812 CHLLVKWLVE

-3882 AFNDCPSDAF
+3882 AFTDCPSDAF
-3892 PSLVFVLAFFH
+3892 QSLVFVLAFFH

-3930 CMQILDTYLSKAVI
+3930 CMQILDTYLSKAVA

-3998 HRTEDVTYYIP
+3998 HRTEEVAYYIP
-4009 TANQEQAPPTG
+4009 TANQEQAPPGG
-4020 LPIKETALEYI
+4020 LPIKETAL
-4031 ESLPLTNTPEVF
+4031 
-4043 GLHPNA
+4043 
-4049 EIGYYTKSA
+4049 
-4058 RDMWEQ
+4058 
-4064 LIELQPQSGEATGGM
+4064 
-4079 SRDEYIDNTAADILK
+4079 
-4094 RIPPQY
+4094 
-4100 DTSKVWKKFGGE
+4100 
-4112 NISPTS
+4112 
-4118 VVLLQELDR
+4118 
-4127 FNNLTITMSKSL
+4127 
-4139 TTLRRA
+4139 
-4145 LKGEVGMSN
+4145 
-4154 ELDDLSRALYNGQL
+4154 
-4168 PPMWRRL
+4168 
-4175 TPATKK
+4175 
-4181 NLANWMDHFLRR
+4181 
-4193 NQLYSGWINDGE
+4193 
-4205 PNVVWLSGLHIP
+4205 
-4217 ESYLTALVQATC
+4217 
-4229 RKNGWPL
+4229 
-4236 DKSTLY
+4236 
-4242 TQVTQWE
+4242 
-4249 TLEDVNER
+4249 
-4257 AHQGCFVT
+4257 
-4265 GLYLEGASWDIQR
+4265 
-4278 SCLTRQKPKVLIQ
+4278 
-4291 ELPVMKVIPIESHKL
+4291 
-4306 KLQNTFRCPVYV
+4306 
-4318 TSDRRNAMGVGLVFE
+4318 
-4333 ADLATHEH
+4333 
-4341 ISKWVLQG
+4341 
-4349 VCLILNTD
+4349 

>member
-1 MNFNQ
+1 MNFNH

-13 HPGQKIDIQRSN
+13 HVGQKVDIQRSN
-25 GRIHQANIIKVNHSA
+25 GRIHQAVIIKVNNAA
-40 KTVTVEWEEKTE
+40 KTLTVEWEEKNE

-58 DLDAIIELNPNLFTS
+58 DLSDIVQLNPNLFTS
-73 ITNASSYND
+73 VTHGTTHNG
-82 AINNNTRHDHH
+82 AINHDQNNNNNNNNSDHYLSDNALGHTTTRRAKQDHD
-93 VNDNMTIN
+93 NF
-101 LNRRTRQDRE
+101 
-111 NLRKQP
+111 RKQQL
-117 QPNSFSRPGGISNT
+117 QPAPTSRPGAISNAG
-131 QTLHYNNDLSPNRQ
+131 TLNMTNDISPHRQ
-145 QNLSTS
+145 QNTYMA
-151 ITNDTNKSKVVKE
+151 TTDTNKSKVVKE
-164 IERIAANREQRRVR
+164 IERIAANRVQRRVR
-178 QEQRRQKLSE
+178 HEERRQKLSE
-188 VDHSIPAWEFQ
+188 VDHSIPAWEFH
-199 AMITEYRQQLD
+199 AMITEYRQQLE
-210 IKSLTINDP
+210 IKPLTINDP

-228 VRKRPITKKEL
+228 IRKRPITKKEL

-278 YTFREICNNELVYH
+278 YTFRESCNNDIVYH

-300 LLFQGHNPMVFAYG
+300 LLFLGYSPMVFAYG
-314 QTGSGK
+314 QTGAGK
-320 TYTMGGDLSQRD
+320 TFTMGGDLSQRD

-347 FLNLNK
+347 FIHLNK
-353 PSNKGQYDVYC
+353 PPNKGQYNVYC

-378 NDKKR
+378 NEKKR

-398 RKEEQVQT
+398 KKEEHVETVDQV
-406 VNEVMSLIRRGMSVR
+406 MALIRRGMSVR

-433 RSHAIFQISLK
+433 RSHAIFQMTLK
-444 KKNINKEYGK
+444 KKTANKEYGK

-462 SERGRDTQTNDK
+462 SERGRDTQTTDK
-474 TTLMEGAQ
+474 ITLMEGAQ

-552 KELNVDELIQRG
+552 KELNVDELMQRG
-564 VEIHQKQILN
+564 AEIHQKQNLN
-574 EPYDLQLSQ
+574 DPYDLHIP
-583 DDDDDDDDDERFNES
+583 DDDDDDDDDDHLNES
-598 LSQPL
+598 IIQPLVSSRPNVRKDQQPSNNNKRTLVSQPL
-603 ASSRSNV
+603 R
-610 RKPQQQQ
+610 
-617 QTNSNK
+617 
-623 RPLENQHL
+623 
-631 KRKFEQAIA
+631 RKFENAIA
-640 RSHEI
+640 RSHEV
-645 EDVTLETHHQLMDD
+645 EDVTLEYHHELVDE
-659 LPQIVSN
+659 LPQMVSN
-666 HQLLLDASTKMN
+666 HQTLLDLSTRMN

-684 AKQLLHLI
+684 AKQLIHVI
-692 EKQQQYLT
+692 EKQQQHLT

-714 YEDSCAKD
+714 
-722 TYYINENLRLFTSY
+722 TNY

-748 GPVKYD
+748 GPVKYE
-754 KSVGAINVVNGH
+754 KTQSAPNAANGQ
-766 GALDFDTASGI
+766 GALDNDGSSGI
-777 MPTGAKTTI
+777 GPSGAKTSI
-786 TTSSSNQEAQHIYSF
+786 ATSSSNQEAQHIYSF
-801 YDDIRYIPEIHEIAA
+801 YDDIRYIPEIHEM
-816 ATQGVVQNTINNMK
+816 ATATHGVVSNTINNMM

-857 NPSLGAF
+857 NPSLGTF
-864 DEEVNKYQKNL
+864 DEEVNRYQKNF
-875 DELNAMIRSKDFEFV
+875 DELEAMTKSKEFDFV
-890 QLNLTSFL
+890 KLNLTSFL
-898 NDLIGHAKETI
+898 NDLISQAKETI
-909 HLFSKFLADEAKAR
+909 HMFSKFLADDAKAR

-936 NIKRTTDTLEDLK
+936 NLKRSTDTLEDLK

-963 VIEAKIDAVKD
+963 VVETKINLVKD

-980 SYHQKTSDEET
+980 SYNQKASEEES
-991 LILNTLSRRWSEIF
+991 LIIISLNRRWGEIF
-1005 LNSKHRDVNLKR
+1005 IHSKHRDVNLTR
-1017 VKGRFTEITLIQ
+1017 VKSRFTEITLIQ
-1029 LDRLKKSISA
+1029 LDRLRKSIGA
-1039 FAEKF
+1039 FADKF
-1044 ARYGPGSIRNADE
+1044 ARHGPGSIKNGDE

-1073 KLEIDKQELTNAEKL
+1073 RLEADKQELTNAEKL
-1088 FNLPISS
+1088 FNLSISS

-1114 LYEQQLKAREQ
+1114 LYEQQLKTRQQ
-1125 WSEALWRDLDVQLL
+1125 WSETLWRDLDVQLL

-1152 MPREIKGMSLAK
+1152 MPREIKAMPLAK
-1164 LIELNMKEFRESLP
+1164 LIELNMREFRESLP

-1226 VIQNIVTSATKE
+1226 SIQNIVTSATKE

-1253 KMKFNIIKYVKGNQ
+1253 KMKFNVIKYVKGNQ

-1280 QTLDDHTMALQ
+1280 QALDDHTMALQ

-1320 ELWINVQR
+1320 GVWIQVQR

-1363 MTDTYRDPLI
+1363 MTDAYRDPLI
-1373 KKQCHVPSR
+1373 KKQCHITTR
-1382 LADLESIFVGL
+1382 LADLSAILQGL
-1393 ERCQKSLNDYLD
+1393 EHCQKSLNDYLD

-1438 IKMFDNIA
+1438 IKMFDNIS
-1446 SLRLIKVSDTITQA
+1446 SLRLIKVSDTVTQA
-1460 QAMISAE
+1460 QAMLSAE
-1467 KEEMQFKQSVI
+1467 KEEMPFKQSIV

-1486 MTKVLEEMRRTNKT
+1486 MTKVLEEMRRTNKA

-1546 AKGQKMGMKNYA
+1546 AKGQKMAMKNYA
-1558 KQLHAQIEEVVTEI
+1558 KQLNTQIEEVVTEI

-1604 SILDAREF
+1604 SILNAREF
-1612 EWESQLRFYWIN
+1612 DWESQLRFYWIN
-1624 DPDELM
+1624 EPDELM

-1687 VKDLAKALGL
+1687 VKDLAKALGI

-1744 SQLKTIQQGLIGKV
+1744 SQLKTIQQGLIIKA

-1770 DSRVG
+1770 DGRVG
-1775 AFITM
+1775 TFITM

-1842 SKQYHYDFGLR
+1842 SKQHHYDFGLR

-1861 AGELKRNSA
+1861 AGELKRNSS

-1884 MNMPKFV
+1884 MNMPKFI
-1891 YEDVPLFQGLITDL
+1891 YEDVPLFQGLINDL

-1917 TFDKAVRDSITH
+1917 TFDKAVRDSIAH
-1929 MNNVIDEVQ
+1929 MNNVVDEVQ

-1957 VGPTGGGKSTVISTL
+1957 VGPTGGGKSTVISILT
-1972 VQAQTRM
+1972 QAQTRM
-1979 SLPTKVHTLNPKA
+1979 GLPTKVFTLNPKA

-2003 TTTRDWTDGLL
+2003 TATRDWTDGLL

-2110 CNLRDKKEEQKSL
+2110 CSLREKKDEQKCF
-2123 NQLFD
+2123 NRLFD
-2128 KFVPPLITL
+2128 KYVPPLITL
-2137 ILEGIIDGKQG
+2137 ILEGMIDGKQG
-2148 EKLKQIIPL
+2148 DRLKQIIPL

-2172 LLQPYENTSDA
+2172 LLQPYENISDP
-2183 LEDSIYTCYFLQALY
+2183 LEDIIYSCYFIQALY

-2203 GLTEQARVTFDAQ
+2203 GLTEQSRVIFDAQ
-2216 VKYLASMNSVDEGP
+2216 VKYIASMSLVDEGS
-2230 DGTAKFDELPTHE
+2230 DGTAKYDELPTHE
-2243 STLFEYFF
+2243 ATLFEYFF

-2292 LQLCYRI
+2292 LQLSYRI

-2312 KTATIT
+2312 KTATIH
-2318 SFLRKLNP
+2318 SFLRKLSP

-2360 YGPPPGKKLVVFI
+2360 FGPPPGKKLVVFI
-2373 DDLNMPKV
+2373 DDLNMPIV

-2416 MVFIAAMGK
+2416 MIFVAAMGK

-2438 SLFNVFNITFP
+2438 SLFGVFNITFP
-2449 SEESLFLIYHSIL
+2449 SEESLFLIYNSIL

-2471 EVQEVAPILTRMTM
+2471 DVQDVAPILTRMTM

-2523 ERFQTAAQMTR
+2523 ERFQTAAQMAR

-2551 TDRKFL
+2551 ADRKFIDDKML
-2557 DEKLQS
+2557 S
-2563 LVNDQPTLKPHS
+2563 LTNDQPTLKPHV

-2593 VGEAKIYEDIQ
+2593 IGEAKIYEDIQ

-2621 EQNTRMSLVLFEDAL
+2621 EQYARMNLVLFEDAL

-2653 LLVGVGGSGKAS
+2653 LLVGVGGSGKSS

-2685 GYSETHFREDLKILY
+2685 GYNESSFREDLKILY
-2700 NKLGMENK
+2700 NKLGIENK

-2730 MLTTGMV
+2730 MLTTGIV
-2737 PALFADEEREAI
+2737 PALFVDEEREAI
-2749 IGNIRDE
+2749 IGNIREE

-2771 YFVTKCSINLHVV
+2771 YFVTKCSVNLHVV

-2929 VQKRSEECQKLLAE
+2929 VLKRSEECQKLLAE
-2943 IAEKTASAREMEGGA
+2943 IAEKTASAREMEGEA
-2958 IEKKKSLDIKQAEIS
+2958 IVKKKSLDVKQAEIS
-2973 VKKGEA
+2973 IKKGEA
-2979 DVELAAA
+2979 DIELAAA

-3012 QPAVPVATVCRS
+3012 QPAVSVATVCRS

-3032 SADTWGECQ
+3032 SADTWAECQ

-3070 TILEMLEDNLL
+3070 TILEMLEESLL

-3087 IPDPDKKNEY
+3087 IPDPDKKNE
-3097 LIELMKKK
+3097 LLLELMKKK

-3115 SLNVLNC
+3115 SQNVLNC

-3134 LVIRLL
+3134 LVIRLQ

-3154 QQISDLQK
+3154 QQISLLQK

-3168 KTYEEAMEKK
+3168 KTYEDAMEKK

-3215 LKHKLR
+3215 LKHKLL

-3257 LEKEVPLSQPI
+3257 LEKNVPLSQPI

-3303 SSRFPFCI
+3303 SSRFPYCI

-3323 REEKNNLKILTFHD
+3323 REEKSNLKILTFHD
-3337 SDFLKHLEMSIKYG
+3337 NDFLKHLEMSIKYG

-3361 YFDPVIDNVLEKN
+3361 YIDPVIDNVLEKN

-3474 LANSTGNMLD
+3474 LSNSTGNMLD

-3489 STLDETKSKADEVN
+3489 STLEETKSKADEVN
-3503 EKLRLASKTS
+3503 EKLRLALKTS

-3564 SIPDPNLE
+3564 SIPDANLE

-3580 TLTLNVYNYGC
+3580 TLTLNMYNYGC

-3617 TQDELDFFI
+3617 TPDELDFFI
-3626 KGNLSLEKS
+3626 KGNISLEKS
-3635 KRKKPFLWIQDQT
+3635 KRKKPFAWLHDQT
-3648 WEDCVRLSRDFNQ
+3648 WEDCVRLARDFTTE
-3661 FATLLDDIE
+3661 FATLLDDVE
-3670 HNEHVWKK
+3670 HNENAWKK
-3678 WFDSDAPEQEEHF
+3678 WVDSDAPEQAGNF
-3691 PMDYGQRSSA
+3691 PMGYGQRLSA
-3701 FQNLMLLRCF
+3701 FQMLMLLRCF

-3722 YVTKIMGDQ
+3722 YVTITMGDQ

-3767 LKLAER
+3767 IKLAER
-3773 TEFGAAKVK
+3773 SEFGVSKVK

-3788 GQEKVAINLMEQAVS
+3788 GQEKVAINLIEQSVS

-3812 CHLLVKWLFE
+3812 CHLLVKWLID

-3872 RNTYFKIPGQ
+3872 RNTYFKIPAQ
-3882 AFNDCPSDAF
+3882 SLNQCPHEAFQ
-3892 PSLVFVLAFFH
+3892 SLVFVLAFFH

-3930 CMQILDTYLSKAVI
+3930 CMQILDTYLSKAFA
-3944 NNDPKLP
+3944 NNDTNIP
-3951 WGSLKYLIGEVMY
+3951 WDSLKYLIGEVMY
-3964 GGRAIDDF
+3964 GGRAIDNY
-3972 DRRVLRTYMDE
+3972 DRIVLNTYMNE

-3998 HRTEDVTYYIP
+3998 HRTEETAYYIP
-4009 TANQEQAPPTG
+4009 TANKEQAPPSG
-4020 LPIKETALEYI
+4020 LPIKEVALEYI

-4049 EIGYYTKSA
+4049 EIGYYTKAA
-4058 RDMWEQ
+4058 RDLWEQ
-4064 LIELQPQSGEATGGM
+4064 LIELQPQSAEASGGM
-4079 SRDEYIDNTAADILK
+4079 SRDEYIDNTASDIFK
-4094 RIPPQY
+4094 RIPQPY
-4100 DTSKVWKKFGGE
+4100 DTTKVWKKFGGE
-4112 NISPTS
+4112 AISPTS

-4127 FNNLTITMSKSL
+4127 FNSLASTMSKSL

-4154 ELDDLSRALYNGQL
+4154 ELEDLSRALYNGQL
-4168 PPMWRRL
+4168 PPVWRRL
-4175 TPATKK
+4175 APATKK
-4181 NLANWMDHFLRR
+4181 NLATWMDHFLRR

-4242 TQVTQWE
+4242 TQVTEWE
-4249 TLEDVNER
+4249 TAEDVNER
-4257 AHQGCFVT
+4257 AHQGCFIT
-4265 GLYLEGASWDIQR
+4265 GLYLEGASWDTHKG
-4278 SCLTRQKPKVLIQ
+4278 CLTRQKPKVLIQ

-4306 KLQNTFRCPVYV
+4306 KLQNTYQCPVYV
-4318 TSDRRNAMGVGLVFE
+4318 TSDRRNAMSVGLVFQ
-4333 ADLATHEH
+4333 ADLSTHEH